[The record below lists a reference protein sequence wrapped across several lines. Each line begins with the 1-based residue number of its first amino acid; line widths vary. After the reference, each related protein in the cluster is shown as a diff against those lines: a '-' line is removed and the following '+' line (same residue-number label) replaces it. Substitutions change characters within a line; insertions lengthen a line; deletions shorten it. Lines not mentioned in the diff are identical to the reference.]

1 MTEEYGF
8 GWIKG
13 VTPNTCRKAIVCDEG
28 VVGDARIIDVKN
40 AKYRNATLNGKFL
53 LKKRVGDY
61 IIPTAKGDCVQV
73 ICYWFYRRPETDWFR
88 INIEDA
94 EYEIINHYSGLV
106 SKNIRLKKDGEQKSP
121 THR

>member
-1 MTEEYGF
+1 
-8 GWIKG
+8 
-13 VTPNTCRKAIVCDEG
+13 
-28 VVGDARIIDVKN
+28 
-40 AKYRNATLNGKFL
+40 L

-94 EYEIINHYSGLV
+94 EYEIINNYSGLV
-106 SKNIRLKKDGEQKSP
+106 SKNIRLKKDGE
-121 THR
+121 